1 MMQLL
6 LLLLLATS
14 SAGVPLETSG
24 QEDIF
29 QTPSS
34 ESLATAASPT
44 EAKSRFAMLDDVR
57 LLANGLLQLGQS
69 LREFV
74 HKTKN
79 QINDIF
85 QKLNIFDRSFYQLSV
100 VTSEIKEEE
109 AELKRTTSVLKTNN
123 EEIKNLS
130 LEINSKINNIVQER
144 AQLQG
149 KVGSLEER
157 LKGLS
162 EHMLSPD
169 QLREIKALKEVIE
182 TQEKTISRLLRA
194 VQEQHEQL
202 DYQKVKIKNME
213 EKLNDDSVQDTAAK
227 VVDLET
233 ALPDT
238 TFEYVTR
245 NASDLDDNDLPID
258 CAELFERKENKS
270 GVYIIQ
276 PKQSEPFNVY
286 CQMGSDGG
294 STVIQRR
301 RADGS
306 VDFDQTWQKYE
317 KGFGHLEKDF
327 WLGLEKIHSILKQ
340 GMYILKMDLED
351 WKEDKHWAE
360 YRFSLDDSTEHY
372 ALHLTHFSGDLVD
385 GMANSSGVPFSTKEQ
400 NNGNP
405 QAPNCARDHTGGWW
419 FTGCGENN
427 LNARYQWERAK
438 GRSARRRALHW
449 KPGNGSAYSL
459 KMTELSIRPAPATA
473 EDFN

>member
-6 LLLLLATS
+6 LLLLLASS
-14 SAGVPLETSG
+14 SAAVPLENLG
-24 QEDIF
+24 QGDIL
-29 QTPSS
+29 QMPS

-109 AELKRTTSVLKTNN
+109 EELKRTTSVLKTNN
-123 EEIKNLS
+123 EEVKNLS

-162 EHMLSPD
+162 QHMLSPD
-169 QLREIKALKEVIE
+169 QLKEIKALKEVIE

-213 EKLNDDSVQDTAAK
+213 EKLNYDSVQDTAAK
-227 VVDLET
+227 AMDLEM
-233 ALPDT
+233 AVPDI
-238 TFEYVTR
+238 FEYVTR
-245 NASDLDDNDLPID
+245 NASDFDDNDDLPID
-258 CAELFERKENKS
+258 CTELFERKENKS
-270 GVYIIQ
+270 GIYNIQ

-286 CQMGSDGG
+286 CEMGSDGG
-294 STVIQRR
+294 STVIQR

-317 KGFGHLEKDF
+317 KGFGDLEKDF
-327 WLGLEKIHSILKQ
+327 WLGLKKIHSILKQ
-340 GMYILKMDLED
+340 GMYILKIDLED
-351 WKEDKHWAE
+351 WKEDKHRAE

-385 GMANSSGVPFSTKEQ
+385 AMANSSGVRFSTKDQ
-400 NNGNP
+400 KNGNP
-405 QAPNCARDHTGGWW
+405 QAPNCARYHTGGWW

-427 LNARYQWERAK
+427 LNGRYQWERAK
-438 GRSARRRALHW
+438 GRFARRRALHW
-449 KPGNGSAYSL
+449 KPGNGSTYSL
-459 KMTELSIRPAPATA
+459 KMTKLSVRPAPTA
-473 EDFN
+473 EGLD

>member
-1 MMQLL
+1 MMSFFLIM
-6 LLLLLATS
+6 LLAS
-14 SAGVPLETSG
+14 SNAAVPLENLG
-24 QEDIF
+24 GDDILLM
-29 QTPSS
+29 PS
-34 ESLATAASPT
+34 ESLTTSPSPT

-109 AELKRTTSVLKTNN
+109 EELKRTTSVLKTNN

-144 AQLQG
+144 AQLQS

-162 EHMLSPD
+162 QHMLPPD
-169 QLREIKALKEVIE
+169 QLKEIRALKEVIE
-182 TQEKTISRLLRA
+182 TQEKTITSLLKA

-202 DYQKVKIKNME
+202 DHQNSKIKNME
-213 EKLNDDSVQDTAAK
+213 EKLNYDGFQDTADKSMDSEIRA
-227 VVDLET
+227 
-233 ALPDT
+233 PDM
-238 TFEYVTR
+238 FEYLTR
-245 NASDLDDNDLPID
+245 NTSDIDEHDLPID
-258 CAELFERKENKS
+258 CTELFERKENKS
-270 GVYIIQ
+270 GIYIIK

-286 CQMGSDGG
+286 CKMDSDGV

-301 RADGS
+301 VDGS
-306 VDFDQTWQKYE
+306 VDFDQTWEKYE
-317 KGFGHLEKDF
+317 NGFGDLEKDF
-327 WLGLEKIHSILKQ
+327 WLGLKKIHSIIQQ
-340 GMYILKMDLED
+340 GSYILKVDLED

-360 YRFSLDDSTEHY
+360 YHFSIDGPTEHY
-372 ALHLTHFSGDLVD
+372 ALHLSHFSGDLVD
-385 GMANSSGVPFSTKEQ
+385 AMANSSSTRFSTKDQ

-405 QAPNCARDHTGGWW
+405 QASNCARNYTGGWW

-427 LNARYQWERAK
+427 LNGRYLWVRAK
-438 GRSARRRALHW
+438 GRSARRRGLHW

-459 KMTELSIRPAPATA
+459 KMTKLSIRPATTA
-473 EDFN
+473 GGFN

>member
-6 LLLLLATS
+6 LLLLLASS
-14 SAGVPLETSG
+14 SAAVPLEILG
-24 QEDIF
+24 QEDIL
-29 QTPSS
+29 QMPSS

-162 EHMLSPD
+162 QHMLSPD
-169 QLREIKALKEVIE
+169 QLKEIKALKEVIE

-202 DYQKVKIKNME
+202 DDQKVQIKNME
-213 EKLNDDSVQDTAAK
+213 EKLNYDSVQDTAAK

-233 ALPDT
+233 ALPD

-258 CAELFERKENKS
+258 CTELFERKENKS
-270 GVYIIQ
+270 GIYIIQ

-286 CQMGSDGG
+286 CEMGSDGG
-294 STVIQRR
+294 STVIQR

-327 WLGLEKIHSILKQ
+327 WLGLKKIHSILKQ

-372 ALHLTHFSGDLVD
+372 ALHLTHFSGDPVD
-385 GMANSSGVPFSTKEQ
+385 AMANSSGVRFSTKDQ

-405 QAPNCARDHTGGWW
+405 QAPNCARYHTGGWW

-427 LNARYQWERAK
+427 LNGRYQWERAK

-449 KPGNGSAYSL
+449 KPGKGSAYSL
-459 KMTELSIRPAPATA
+459 KMTELSIRPATTA
-473 EDFN
+473 EGFN